1 MRKKLL
7 ALVIA
12 SIAALSLAACD
23 AVPDS
28 GPVREGLTNL
38 EQAERS
44 VFLNPQGPTKDADQE
59 SIVRGFVRAA
69 SAPINDYETAREF
82 LAPTYADQ
90 WDPSLGAIVTEG
102 TQQVQNTKE
111 GVAVLS
117 MHVVSTVDAGGT
129 MRPAAP
135 GESAEVQFEMAQV
148 NGQWRIVSAPNGII
162 IERSTFSM
170 VWTTRQL
177 YFVSPDQRLVSDVR
191 WVLSQQPALLPTQI
205 VRGLIAGPSALMAG
219 AVTTAFPEGTTLTG
233 RDIPTVDGTAVIDC
247 SAELLD
253 ADDATIANL
262 TRQLSTSLQGLPGVM
277 RFQIAVQGEVLGGG
291 DVALSEEQPAGEFQR
306 IAVLKE
312 GTFGLAV
319 GGTLDPLSGLSD
331 RVVGLAPKAATVAP
345 DLASV
350 AVLHSGGVNLVT
362 DDQSILLDDRPGL
375 VAPSIDML
383 GYIWTYSAADVE
395 EVSVSSPGVQ
405 RVDLPAPWLNGRSAK
420 AVRVSVGGNR
430 IAALVSDQAGG
441 SMVLVAGIVR
451 NGEGA
456 PVGFTE
462 NANIQ
467 MWDPGAPIDLD
478 WISDSRF
485 VLLSETGLLG
495 GSAKV
500 TIGEVSGRFPT
511 DSGSISGGVSISG
524 GGSSR
529 ALLRVLDDQQRMFAP
544 QGSGWQQLMKDVDLI
559 AKVG

>member
-1 MRKKLL
+1 MRKKIL
-7 ALVIA
+7 ALVVA

-28 GPVREGLTNL
+28 GPVREGLSNL
-38 EQAERS
+38 EQAERG
-44 VFLNPQGPTKDADQE
+44 VFLNPQGPARDADQE

-69 SAPINDYETAREF
+69 SAPINDYDTAREF

-90 WDPSLGAIVTEG
+90 WDPSLGAVVTEG
-102 TQQVQNTKE
+102 TQQYSSPGE
-111 GVAVLS
+111 GLS
-117 MHVVSTVDAGGT
+117 MLSMRVVATVDGGGT

-135 GESAEVQFEMAQV
+135 DESGEVQFELAKV
-148 NGQWRIVSAPNGII
+148 GGQWRIVSAPNGVII
-162 IERSTFSM
+162 DRSTFSM

-177 YFVSPDQRLVSDVR
+177 YFISPDQRLVSDVR
-191 WVLSQQPALLPTQI
+191 WVLSQPSMRPTQI
-205 VRGLIAGPSALMAG
+205 MRGLISGPSELMTG

-233 RDIPTVDGTAVIDC
+233 RDVPIVDGTAVIDC

-253 ADDATIANL
+253 ANEATIAAL
-262 TRQLSTSLQGLPGVM
+262 TRQISKSLQGLPGVM
-277 RFQIAVQGEVLGGG
+277 RFQIAVHGEVVGGG
-291 DVALSEEQPAGEFQR
+291 DVAISEDQPSGEYQG
-306 IAVLKE
+306 IAVMKE
-312 GTFGLAV
+312 GVFGLAV
-319 GGTLDPLSGLSD
+319 GGTLNPIHGISE
-331 RVVGLAPKAATVAP
+331 RVVGLAPVAATIAP

-362 DDQSILLDDRPGL
+362 EDQSIVIDERSGLL
-375 VAPSIDML
+375 APSIDAL
-383 GYIWTYSAADVE
+383 GYIWTYSTSEPDE
-395 EVSVSSPGVQ
+395 ISVSALNAH
-405 RVDLPAPWLNGRSAK
+405 RVDLPESWLAGRSVK
-420 AVRVSVGGNR
+420 ALRVSMGGNR

-451 NGEGA
+451 DGEGT
-456 PVGFTE
+456 PIGFTE
-462 NANIQ
+462 KASVQ
-467 MWDPGAPIDLD
+467 LWDTGAPIDID
-478 WISDSRF
+478 WIGDSRF

-529 ALLRVLDDQQRMFAP
+529 ALLRVLDDQHRMFAP